1 MLIGGL
7 GIFCF
12 FLLQLLVSKGKWI
25 GGGDLRMGLLIG
37 VLLGWEKALLAL
49 VIAYVLGS
57 IIGIYLIIK
66 GKATRRSAIA
76 FGPFLVI
83 GTTIVIFFGDFILN
97 YYLSFVSI

>member
-1 MLIGGL
+1 
-7 GIFCF
+7 
-12 FLLQLLVSKGKWI
+12 
-25 GGGDLRMGLLIG
+25 MGLLIG